1 MHPPEEQAMGKVT
14 RFRNAK
20 GELVSLEPIAATA
33 LKNAPGAVV
42 DQAASGRAVVITRH
56 DRPRAVIVSFEDFQ
70 ALLRGREPGLGELE
84 GRFEELLAAMQKP
97 ASKKAVNAAF
107 AASPA
112 QLGRAAAAAQ
122 RKPRKAR
129 RAG

>member
-1 MHPPEEQAMGKVT
+1 MGEVT

-20 GELVSLEPIAATA
+20 GELVDLEPVAASR
-33 LKNAPGAVV
+33 LKNAPGAIV
-42 DQAASGRAVVITRH
+42 DQAASGRAMVITRH

-70 ALLRGREPGLGELE
+70 ELLRGREPGLDELAS
-84 GRFEELLAAMQKP
+84 RFDELLVQMQKP
-97 ASKKAVNAAF
+97 AARKGVAAAF

-112 QLGRAAAAAQ
+112 QLGRAAVAAH
-122 RKPRKAR
+122 RKLRKAR

>member
-1 MHPPEEQAMGKVT
+1 
-14 RFRNAK
+14 
-20 GELVSLEPIAATA
+20 LVSLLFSP
-33 LKNAPGAVV
+33 
-42 DQAASGRAVVITRH
+42 
-56 DRPRAVIVSFEDFQ
+56 PRV
-70 ALLRGREPGLGELE
+70 RGPAPGLGELE